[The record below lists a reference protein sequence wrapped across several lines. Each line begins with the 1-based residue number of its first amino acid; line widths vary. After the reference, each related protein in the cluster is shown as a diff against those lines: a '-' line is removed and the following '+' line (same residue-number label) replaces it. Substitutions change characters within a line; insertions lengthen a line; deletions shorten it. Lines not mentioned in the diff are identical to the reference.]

1 MSADICTCVT
11 ARNLTQCKASLSAGR
26 RTCWSPDSGGEA
38 ALNTRVIKSDIAV
51 REERFNFIGTVRGY
65 LVPTDG
71 PRRERQQSRATR
83 AYNQYQARLDQAKPR
98 PTCRYKP
105 GDHTFFVDRSRS

>member
-1 MSADICTCVT
+1 MGASLPCVT
-11 ARNLTQCKASLSAGR
+11 PRNSPQCKAGRSAGR
-26 RTCWSPDSGGEA
+26 RTCWSPDCGGEA
-38 ALNTRVIKSDIAV
+38 DLTNAIKSHIAVV

-71 PRRERQQSRATR
+71 PRRERQLSRATR
-83 AYNQYQARLDQAKPR
+83 AYKQYQARLDQAKPG